1 MIERLNTHRNFTFS
15 ERDLL
20 RYLKTVNKFSK
31 MEEEILATLKFKHA
45 YQKLV
50 IRSGLFIS
58 FPYKEGSESELNK
71 YDAVQ
76 SEKVGWFI
84 REFIEENS
92 PVDSILVNQKN
103 IKPTFQKSLQI
114 KFFGN
119 FDKTQPTDLDL
130 VRFLHKYSTYAPTD
144 TSLVILTENYGRIE
158 TQKAKTWL
166 NENKFPFSEVVLV
179 GNKESKKRNDYLVL
193 KP

>member
-1 MIERLNTHRNFTFS
+1 
-15 ERDLL
+15 
-20 RYLKTVNKFSK
+20 